1 MSGGRDLGFAF
12 ALLWI
17 RLTVLARAAHAHG
30 GVLLSTGPQPLT
42 QNRGKSEKQNFP
54 ITPGKEE
61 ERGEGAAK
69 TPIPRMG
76 GWRRGERV
84 GGRRAEGGRRSSCR
98 RSRRRRPRSPFRA
111 PALHRP
117 TGDRLLPPLSI
128 AGQGRSCKHFAN
140 SGEDDEMSEP
150 FSVYKLLKDGIFEWE
165 LWYDRRMMRGGGRT
179 R

>member
-61 ERGEGAAK
+61 KGRGEEEEEGRAQQKRQFRAWADGDAENGSAAA
-69 TPIPRMG
+69 TLELSALPSPPAPIAIS
-76 GWRRGERV
+76 
-84 GGRRAEGGRRSSCR
+84 RA
-98 RSRRRRPRSPFRA
+98 RSPPNERPPPPSPSF
-111 PALHRP
+111 HR
-117 TGDRLLPPLSI
+117 
-128 AGQGRSCKHFAN
+128 
-140 SGEDDEMSEP
+140 
-150 FSVYKLLKDGIFEWE
+150 
-165 LWYDRRMMRGGGRT
+165 RT
-179 R
+179 RSFMQTFR

>member
-61 ERGEGAAK
+61 
-69 TPIPRMG
+69 
-76 GWRRGERV
+76 
-84 GGRRAEGGRRSSCR
+84 GREE
-98 RSRRRRPRSPFRA
+98 RRRR
-111 PALHRP
+111 
-117 TGDRLLPPLSI
+117 G
-128 AGQGRSCKHFAN
+128 GRSKNAN
-140 SGEDDEMSEP
+140 SAHGRMA
-150 FSVYKLLKDGIFEWE
+150 
-165 LWYDRRMMRGGGRT
+165 RRRTGR
-179 R
+179 RRAGDARVVGARNAGRK

>member
-84 GGRRAEGGRRSSCR
+84 GAGGGRATLELSALTSPPAPIAISRARSPPNE
-98 RSRRRRPRSPFRA
+98 RRP
-111 PALHRP
+111 
-117 TGDRLLPPLSI
+117 PPPSI

-140 SGEDDEMSEP
+140 SGEE
-150 FSVYKLLKDGIFEWE
+150 
-165 LWYDRRMMRGGGRT
+165 
-179 R
+179 